1 MDVLDNATKGLA
13 SDILLGTPCSIE
25 LPAGTGKTQL
35 IAAVASLAGDLG
47 KRTLILTHTN
57 AGVTVIKNRLR
68 RFGVNQSTC
77 SVATICSWAEK
88 VSRAYPLLSGISIQI
103 ERTAPDYYSRCVMGA
118 AKLCSCD
125 AFASVL
131 SASYSLILIDEYQD
145 CDMSQHRLA
154 IALRD
159 AIGSVAVFGDRLQ
172 RIFNFRHQQFPD
184 WQLDVESSFA
194 PIGIVDPKP
203 HRWETTNPDLGR
215 WLLEYVRPELMAGRG
230 LDFETLSI
238 PNVRH
243 ITSGQSQSELIQN
256 AYTMRNK
263 CESAAVLCPNLPLA
277 YSENLSKRLAGS
289 FELVEEVEGRFA
301 REQLLSFPLQGNSG
315 AKAKWFS
322 EFTLH
327 CYSSL
332 SKVLDKPV
340 LSALQE
346 GRPLDRYVSAKA
358 RKDYAPMLKKL
369 QFASHDFNGGRF
381 KEACDSIR
389 ICCGS
394 HLVRREA
401 WNDVML
407 AIRTHL
413 ATGENPTTIFE
424 HVKAGDRFRASSP
437 IAFKISRVL
446 LIKGLEFDSVA
457 VVKASDQKAYSKE
470 NLYVALTRPTR
481 QLLLFD

>member
-256 AYTMRNK
+256 AYTMRSK

-301 REQLLSFPLQGNSG
+301 REQ
-315 AKAKWFS
+315 
-322 EFTLH
+322 
-327 CYSSL
+327 SL
-332 SKVLDKPV
+332 SSPFR
-340 LSALQE
+340 AIQ
-346 GRPLDRYVSAKA
+346 GRRL
-358 RKDYAPMLKKL
+358 
-369 QFASHDFNGGRF
+369 NGF
-381 KEACDSIR
+381 PNSPFIA
-389 ICCGS
+389 
-394 HLVRREA
+394 
-401 WNDVML
+401 
-407 AIRTHL
+407 THL
-413 ATGENPTTIFE
+413 FRKFLISQFSPRYK
-424 HVKAGDRFRASSP
+424 KADHSTDTCPRKRA
-437 IAFKISRVL
+437 KIMLLCLRNCSLHLMISMEGGSRKPA
-446 LIKGLEFDSVA
+446 IPSA
-457 VVKASDQKAYSKE
+457 
-470 NLYVALTRPTR
+470 YVAGPILSDERPGMTLCSPLGRTWPQGKIQRPFLNVSR
-481 QLLLFD
+481 QATDFERQAQSHSRFHVCF